1 MDAGHSVHIRAQQL
15 SKTFSSSGKET
26 SAYEDLTFDV
36 RPGEFFCILGPSG
49 CGKTS
54 LLRTLAGLESP
65 TSGDLQV
72 AARENAT
79 AGVGMVFQEHGLFP
93 WMSLRNNIRFLLE
106 NNPGLADK
114 DWDAITDDYLAK
126 VGLSRFAHHYP
137 HQASGGMR
145 QRISIARAFANA
157 PDILLMDEPFVFLD
171 FQTRLALQQLLLSI
185 WAEAKTTVVFVTHD
199 IEEAVLLADRILVM
213 SAHPG
218 QVKTMLD
225 IELERPR
232 EAIAVRKSAK
242 YHGYVDDILA
252 LLQEEYALSA
262 DLLSAEADS

>member
-1 MDAGHSVHIRAQQL
+1 MHISARQL
-15 SKTFSSSGKET
+15 SKTFSSQGKDT
-26 SAYEDLTFDV
+26 SAYQGLTFDV

-54 LLRTLAGLESP
+54 LLRTLAGLEAPS
-65 TSGDLQV
+65 SGELQV
-72 AARENAT
+72 G
-79 AGVGMVFQEHGLFP
+79 AGDGGSASIGMVFQEHGLFP
-93 WMSLRNNIRFLLE
+93 WMSLRGNVRFLLE
-106 NNPGLADK
+106 NNPAMAGK
-114 DWDAITDDYLAK
+114 DLDVISDDFLAK
-126 VGLSRFAHHYP
+126 VGLGRFAQHYP

-171 FQTRLALQQLLLSI
+171 FQTRLSLQQLLLSI
-185 WAEAKTTVVFVTHD
+185 WAEARTTVVFVTHD

-218 QVKTMLD
+218 RIKTELN

-232 EAIAVRKSAK
+232 DAMSVRKSLK
-242 YHGYVDDILA
+242 YHAYVEDVLA
-252 LLQEEYALSA
+252 LLQEESA
-262 DLLSAEADS
+262 AELAEVEAHP

>member
-1 MDAGHSVHIRAQQL
+1 MHISARQL
-15 SKTFSSSGKET
+15 GKSFFNGEKET
-26 SAYEDLTFDV
+26 CAYQDLSFDV

-54 LLRTLAGLESP
+54 LLRTFAGLESP
-65 TSGDLQV
+65 SSGELQI
-72 AARENAT
+72 AAGGNA
-79 AGVGMVFQEHGLFP
+79 AADIGMVFQEHGLFP
-93 WMSLRNNIRFLLE
+93 WMTLRNNIRFLLQ
-106 NNPGLADK
+106 NNPAMVDR
-114 DWDAITDDYLAK
+114 DCDAITDDYLAK
-126 VGLSRFAHHYP
+126 VGLSRFAQHYP

-171 FQTRLALQQLLLSI
+171 FQARLSLQQLLLSI

-218 QVKTMLD
+218 RIKTLLD

-232 EAIAVRKSAK
+232 DAIAVRKSVK
-242 YHGYVDDILA
+242 FHGYVDDILS
-252 LLQEEYALSA
+252 LLQEEFALSN
-262 DLLSAEADS
+262 DMWSGEADT